1 MLNKIIYT
9 SFSLFLILLLQGCD
23 NKTEKSAEDWMPLF
37 NGKDFNGW
45 DIKIAGQPLNGNYK
59 NTFRWEDSMLHV
71 SYDKYD
77 SFNNR
82 FGHIYYNTPYAYYKL
97 KFQYRIVGDQMP
109 DAAEWA
115 GKNSG
120 VMIHSQSAQSMNIDQ
135 SFPVSLEM
143 QLLEGTRKGERTT
156 GNICTPGTQVHINGV
171 LMQDH
176 CISSSSK
183 KYNGDQWVSGTIEVY
198 GDSLIRHIIN
208 GDTVLTYSN
217 MLIGGGF
224 VDESYTWTTGHI
236 TDSIF
241 WINKAGTPLK
251 EGYIALQAE
260 SQPVDFRKVELLNLV
275 GCMDPKARNYKDYYI
290 KRDNSKCKY

>member
-9 SFSLFLILLLQGCD
+9 SFSLLLILLLQGCD
-23 NKTEKSAEDWMPLF
+23 NKTGKSAEDWTPLF
-37 NGKDFNGW
+37 NGKDFSGW
-45 DIKIAGQPLNGNYK
+45 DIKIAGQPLNDNYK
-59 NTFRWEDSMLHV
+59 NTFRWEDSMLRV

-82 FGHIYYNTPYAYYKL
+82 FGHIYYNTPYSYYKL
-97 KFQYRIVGDQMP
+97 KFQYRIVGDHLP
-109 DAAEWA
+109 DAPEW
-115 GKNSG
+115 GDKNSG

-143 QLLEGTRKGERTT
+143 QLLEGTRKDESTT

-183 KYNGDQWVSGTIEVY
+183 KYNGDQWVSGMIEVY

-208 GDTVLTYSN
+208 GDIVLTYTN
-217 MLIGGGF
+217 TLIGGGF
-224 VDESYTWTTGHI
+224 VNDSYTWTTAHI
-236 TDSIF
+236 TDSVF
-241 WINKAGTPLK
+241 WIKKAGTPLK

-260 SQPVDFRKVELLNLV
+260 SQPVDFRKVELLNLA
-275 GCMDPKARNYKDYYI
+275 GCMDPKAKNYKDYYI
-290 KRDNSKCKY
+290 KQDNSKCKY